1 MSREEDLASRLR
13 ARDNPVRRV
22 FKNSAALAV
31 SNVGARVFTALTVI
45 YAARFLGDA
54 AFGQYVTALSLSL
67 AFATLA
73 DLGMNPVYIRDVA
86 REPLL
91 AARYLVNLYAL
102 KAALGALTFGVVLA
116 AAHLLGYPPE
126 TISVV
131 RLLALAVVVDSY
143 GSLNSAGFQ
152 AQERMEFVALLSIVS
167 NAAYMAAVILLLS
180 RGGTPVTLGWL
191 TLGRAVFNA
200 CVGLGLLR
208 RIVPRGGGRL
218 DLSLIG
224 RLLPEM
230 LPLTLTTLFVSLY
243 SQSDTVMVSR
253 FRPAAEVGWYGAAH
267 KPLDV
272 LTAIPGTIMLALFPI
287 MSRLYLVPGGALGL
301 VYERAMKYMLGFAL
315 PLATGAY
322 ILADEII
329 LLLFGPAYAAAADV
343 FRVLAGAMLVYYLNT
358 VLATLL
364 ISIDAIR
371 FQTVVTGVMLV
382 FYLAVGFVLTSPS
395 GLNLGA
401 VGAAWTVFTGQT
413 LGCGL
418 QAAFVARRLHAL
430 SLPGLLAK
438 PLAATCVMSLVLFA
452 LRRGHLWI
460 LVASGAA
467 SYGLALVALGYVDD
481 EDRRLISML
490 IRGQRSGG

>member
-1 MSREEDLASRLR
+1 MSRDEDLSSRLR
-13 ARDNPVRRV
+13 AGDNPVRRV

-91 AARYLVNLYAL
+91 ASRYLVNLYAL

-191 TLGRAVFNA
+191 TLARAVFNA

-218 DLSLIG
+218 DLGLIG

-243 SQSDTVMVSR
+243 SQSDTVMVSG

-287 MSRLYLVPGGALGL
+287 MSRLHRGAAPALQVVHERTVKYMACLGL
-301 VYERAMKYMLGFAL
+301 PIAAGGVV
-315 PLATGAY
+315 LA
-322 ILADEII
+322 EPII
-329 LLLFGPAYAAAADV
+329 LLLYGPSYAPAVGV
-343 FRVLAGAMLVYYLNT
+343 FRVLSVGLCVMYLNSIFGS
-358 VLATLL
+358 LL
-364 ISIDAIR
+364 VSTDKIR
-371 FQTVVTGVMLV
+371 FQTFATGVMLATYV
-382 FYLAVGFVLTSPS
+382 AAGTILIPAG
-395 GLNLGA
+395 GLGLGP
-401 VGAAWTVFTGQT
+401 VGAAWSVLIGQAV
-413 LGCGL
+413 GWGL
-418 QAAFVARRLHAL
+418 QAWFVARKVHVVRY
-430 SLPGLLAK
+430 LAVLTR
-438 PLAATCVMSLVLFA
+438 PAAATALMIVVLRLLQGTNLFLLIA
-452 LRRGHLWI
+452 
-460 LVASGAA
+460 VGAA
-467 SYGLALVALGYVDD
+467 SYGLALFGLRAWDEQDRQLFALLVKGRRVA
-481 EDRRLISML
+481 
-490 IRGQRSGG
+490 